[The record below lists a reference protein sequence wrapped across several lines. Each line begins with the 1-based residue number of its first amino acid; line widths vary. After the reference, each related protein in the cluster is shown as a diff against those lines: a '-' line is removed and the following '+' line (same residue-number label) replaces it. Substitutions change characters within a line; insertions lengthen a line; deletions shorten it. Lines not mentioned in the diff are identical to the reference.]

1 VTTGARSP
9 FCATSVACLL
19 ALLCLAGCST
29 SAAEEAPPQPIEFVA
44 LAAPAVGS
52 SLAEDGD
59 EDAEQDLD
67 ALTPED
73 VLLELATQLSG
84 TGTALDFVL
93 VAGPLLASPSEEAHA
108 LAVGALGQIA
118 APVLVGLH
126 AEDGPLDELLEALGE
141 GLRGHGGEPG
151 QWGQAKEGWRAVALA
166 GDGSWPTA
174 QEAKAKAQAAKEADE
189 AEEAPAKVILVHAAY
204 AVEPEIAQK
213 ASILVTSGPEP
224 SLKRAGKQIQLTLP
238 PVTRPPH
245 VYARARIERGE
256 LRVELLALA
265 GEAPPSPQPLR
276 LE

>member
-1 VTTGARSP
+1 MTTGARPRLSS
-9 FCATSVACLL
+9 AACLL
-19 ALLCLAGCST
+19 ALLPLAGCSS

-52 SLAEDGD
+52 SLAEEGD
-59 EDAEQDLD
+59 EDAEEDLD
-67 ALTPED
+67 ALSPED
-73 VLLELATQLSG
+73 VLLELATQLSA

-126 AEDGPLDELLEALGE
+126 EEDGPLDELLEALGE

-151 QWGQAKEGWRAVALA
+151 QWGEAKEGWRPVALA
-166 GDGSWPTA
+166 PDGSWPAA
-174 QEAKAKAQAAKEADE
+174 QEAKAKQKAAKDGKGEA
-189 AEEAPAKVILVHAAY
+189 EAPAKVILVHAAY
-204 AVEPEIAQK
+204 VVEPETALR
-213 ASILVTSGPEP
+213 ASILVTPGPEA
-224 SLKRAGKQIQLTLP
+224 SLKRAGGQIQLSLP

-245 VYARARIERGE
+245 VYARARIEGGE

-265 GEAPPSPQPLR
+265 GDPPPSPRPLR